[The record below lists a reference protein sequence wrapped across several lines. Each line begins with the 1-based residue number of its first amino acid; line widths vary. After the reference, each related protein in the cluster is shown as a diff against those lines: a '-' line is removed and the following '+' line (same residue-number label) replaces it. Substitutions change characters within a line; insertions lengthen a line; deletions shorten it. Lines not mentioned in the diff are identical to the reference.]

1 MRHGFALLLLLVGG
15 WANAQPQLPDWLSAR
30 LELQTSRVPSCPREG
45 ADGIR
50 LILADGRIQGHADSL
65 RFDLTCARSGGAG
78 SEGEQQALSLLVTLP
93 PIDFQV
99 DMLTLHLPQGRVQ
112 GAARLR
118 HRAQRIELEWLT
130 GPGELRLLLEPWED
144 GWRWRG
150 DIPAGALHPLL
161 PRVVAVSG
169 EWLPGQPLALRAGGE
184 LPSPV
189 EGDWQLAVQAISGPQ
204 GWQILPGSSLRVP
217 RLRWQ
222 EADIRGLRISP
233 RRALSTREALEL
245 QLDWAQARWQQ
256 TRLPIQSVQLDMAG
270 LADHQGQIRAHLGHD
285 LSLLGHWR
293 YRPQGLA
300 LTVAEQ
306 SFSLP
311 EVWAW
316 LAGWLAVPADF
327 EPATGTLTFSL
338 DAADLLNPKLS
349 IRLSMSAAD
358 SAFSY
363 RGIAAEGAAG
373 HLNLSW
379 SQAGWRSQGTNSLS
393 IARIHPGVEVSD
405 IYAAFRL
412 ERGRPWL
419 SGLTARLLG
428 GQLAVSP
435 MALGPELSGELH
447 LSDISLAQ
455 LLSQVAVTGLSG
467 DGRLHG
473 RLPFVYRQGISVSNG
488 RMYSRDGWLSYQ
500 AEEELLASA
509 EDNLSLALTLGMLK
523 NLRYERLD
531 ASISMRPTG
540 EAVID
545 SRLAGHAPVMGQDHP
560 VNLNY
565 HHEENL
571 LQLLTSLRFAH
582 DISESL
588 PSRLQ
593 GEKK

>member
-1 MRHGFALLLLLVGG
+1 MRLTLV
-15 WANAQPQLPDWLSAR
+15 
-30 LELQTSRVPSCPREG
+30 
-45 ADGIR
+45 
-50 LILADGRIQGHADSL
+50 DGRLQGHADSL
-65 RFDLTCARSGGAG
+65 SFDLTCARSGGVG
-78 SEGEQQALSLLVTLP
+78 SEGEQEVLSLLMTLP

-112 GAARLR
+112 GAAKLR
-118 HRAQRIELEWLT
+118 HLAQRIELEWLT
-130 GPGELRLLLEPWED
+130 GPGELRLLLEPWGD
-144 GWRWRG
+144 GWRWSG
-150 DIPAGALHPLL
+150 DVPAGALHPLL
-161 PRVVAVSG
+161 PKVVAVSG
-169 EWLPGQPLALRAGGE
+169 EWLPGQPLALRASGG

-189 EGDWQLAVQAISGPQ
+189 EGDWQLAVQAVSGPQ
-204 GWQILPGSSLRVP
+204 GWQILPGSSLTVP

-222 EADIRGLRISP
+222 DADIRELRITP

-245 QLDWAQARWQQ
+245 QLDWAQASWKQ
-256 TRLPIQSVQLDMAG
+256 TRLPVQAVLLDMAG
-270 LADHQGQIRAHLGHD
+270 LDDHQGQIRARLGHE

-306 SFSLP
+306 TLSLP
-311 EVWAW
+311 EAWAW
-316 LAGWLAVPADF
+316 LAGWLAVPAGF
-327 EPATGTLTFSL
+327 ELETGELTFSL
-338 DAADLLNPKLS
+338 NAADLLNPKLP
-349 IRLSMSAAD
+349 IRLSMSVAD
-358 SAFSY
+358 SDFSY
-363 RGIAAEGAAG
+363 RGVMAEGASG
-373 HLNLSW
+373 HLDLSW
-379 SQAGWRSQGTNSLS
+379 SQTGWRSQGTNSLS

-412 ERGRPWL
+412 ERGQPWL

-435 MALGPELSGELH
+435 MALGSEFSGELH
-447 LSDISLAQ
+447 LSDISLA
-455 LLSQVAVTGLSG
+455 LVLTQVAVTGLSG

-473 RLPFVYRQGISVSNG
+473 RLPFSYRQGISVSNG

-500 AEEELLASA
+500 AEAELLVSA

-523 NLRYERLD
+523 DLRYERLD
-531 ASISMRPTG
+531 ASISMMPTG

-545 SRLAGHAPVMGQDHP
+545 SRLVGHAPVMGQDHP